1 MSRNDRLALLLS
13 LAAVLA
19 AWLVAHFVYEELP
32 HLEDEFAFTWQ
43 AKVFAQGKLATDSPQ
58 YPASFLV
65 PFVVDYNGLRFGKYP
80 PGWPA
85 ALALGVL
92 LGMRAWVNP
101 LLAGAGV
108 WLTYQLGKR
117 TINEFTGLLAAGLTL
132 TSPFF
137 LMNSGSMLSHPLGLV
152 LSTTFVLNWLASFGK
167 TAPPRPWLTTI
178 LAAVSLGWLAVT
190 RPLTALAVCI
200 PFCIHGLYWLWRGD
214 KQIRLRLMVF
224 CAATLLIAGIFPLWQ
239 FAMTGD
245 PWLNTYTLWWPYDKV
260 GFGVGHGVLEE
271 GHTLQQAIWNTQGS
285 LLGGAYDLF
294 GWGPLSY
301 LLLPFG
307 FWALRRNGKAWLI
320 AGIPVSLMVIYLVYW
335 IGSNLFG
342 PRYYYESLSSLTL
355 MTAAG
360 AVWLAGWQPQDQEAG
375 EMKAASRLAKF
386 GGKLQLKKTRRL
398 AVTAL
403 LASLVFTNLFFFLPQ
418 RLGMMH
424 NLYGI
429 QAEDQAVFKD
439 PATQALAPALVL
451 VYADRWME
459 YGALL
464 DMEDPFLTS
473 PIIFA
478 WNIGPKQDA
487 EVAALFPER
496 RVFHYYPDEP
506 WKLYLTPRD
515 AP

>member
-13 LAAVLA
+13 LTAVLA
-19 AWLVAHFVYEELP
+19 AWLVAHFVFDELP

-43 AKVFAQGKLATDSPQ
+43 AKVFAQGKLAIDSPQ
-58 YPASFLV
+58 YPTSFLV

-85 ALALGVL
+85 VLALGVL
-92 LGMRAWVNP
+92 LGIRSWINP
-101 LLAGAGV
+101 LLAGAGI

-117 TINEFTGLLAAGLTL
+117 TISELTGLLAAGLTL

-152 LSTTFVLNWLASFGK
+152 LSTTFVLSWLASFGK
-167 TAPPRPWLTTI
+167 TTSPRPWLTTI
-178 LAAVSLGWLAVT
+178 LAANSLGWLAVT
-190 RPLTALAVCI
+190 RPLTALGVCI
-200 PFCIHGLYWLWRGD
+200 PFSIHGLYWLWRGD
-214 KQIRLRLMVF
+214 KQTRLRLMVF
-224 CAATLLIAGIFPLWQ
+224 CVVTLLIASIFPLWQ

-245 PWLNTYTLWWPYDKV
+245 PWLNTYTLWWPYDKI
-260 GFGVGHGVLEE
+260 GFGVGYGVTEE
-271 GHTLQQAIWNTQGS
+271 GHNLQQAVWNAQTS
-285 LLGGAYDLF
+285 LMGGAFDLF
-294 GWGPLSY
+294 GWGLLSY
-301 LLLPFG
+301 FLLPFG
-307 FWALRRNGKAWLI
+307 LWALRKNGKAWLI
-320 AGIPVSLMVIYLVYW
+320 TGIPISLLVIYMAYW
-335 IGSNLFG
+335 IGSYLFG

-355 MTAAG
+355 LTAAG
-360 AVWLAGWQPQDQEAG
+360 AVWLAGWQIKKQEVG
-375 EMKAASRLAKF
+375 EMKEASRVAKLSQR
-386 GGKLQLKKTRRL
+386 LQAKKIRRL

-403 LASLVFTNLFFFLPQ
+403 LAGLVFTNLILFLPL

-429 QAEDQAVFKD
+429 QAEDQAPFKA
-439 PATQALAPALVL
+439 PATQELAPALVF

-478 WNIGPKQDA
+478 WNIGLKRDA
-487 EVAALFPER
+487 EVAALYPER
-496 RVFHYYPDEP
+496 HVFHYYPDEP
-506 WKLYLTPRD
+506 WKLYLAPRD
-515 AP
+515 SP